1 MNSPGIPK
9 GEYRG
14 AQREGTSVSQPI
26 LSVRGLRKNYGG
38 VPALQGVDF
47 DIARGEVCGLIGPN
61 GSGKSTLFDCCT
73 GLQKSDAGSV
83 LLKGVDIT
91 GWPMNRIAREGRLLR
106 SFQKTVVF
114 PTMNSEE
121 NLVLAGQMASFP
133 GVASTFSIGSRSRA
147 RVKALRE
154 RAQELIEVSGLS
166 RVAHLPAGN
175 MSGGQQKLLQFAS
188 MLMPEP
194 ELVLLDEPLAGIN
207 PILIEKVIQCIESAN
222 KNHGITFLVIEH
234 NTDVLMN
241 LSHRVIVLHQGQKLA
256 DDTPEA
262 IVRNPQ
268 VVEAYLGG

>member
-1 MNSPGIPK
+1 MPVK
-9 GEYRG
+9 E
-14 AQREGTSVSQPI
+14 PI
-26 LSVRGLRKNYGG
+26 LRVQGLRKNYGG

-47 DIARGEVCGLIGPN
+47 DIAPGEVCGLIGPN

-73 GLQKSDAGSV
+73 GLQASDGGKV
-83 LLKGVDIT
+83 LLKGTDIT
-91 GWPMNRIAREGRLLR
+91 GWTMNRIAREGRVLR

-114 PTMNSEE
+114 QSMTSEE
-121 NLVLAGQMASFP
+121 NLILAGQMSRFP
-133 GVASTFSIGSRSRA
+133 GVASTFSIGGASRA

-154 RAQELIEVSGLS
+154 RARELIEISGLA

-175 MSGGQQKLLQFAS
+175 MSGGQQKLLQFAT

-207 PILIEKVIQCIESAN
+207 PILIEKVIESIVAAN
-222 KNHGITFLVIEH
+222 RKFGITFLVIEH

-241 LSHRVIVLHQGQKLA
+241 VSHRVIVLHQGKKLA

-262 IVRNPQ
+262 IVRNPE
-268 VVEAYLGG
+268 VIDAYLGG

>member
-1 MNSPGIPK
+1 MA
-9 GEYRG
+9 EQ
-14 AQREGTSVSQPI
+14 AI
-26 LSVRGLRKNYGG
+26 LRVEGLRKNYGG

-47 DIARGEVCGLIGPN
+47 EIQRGEVCGLIGPN

-73 GLQKSDAGSV
+73 GLQKSDAGRV
-83 LLKGVDIT
+83 LLKGMDIS
-91 GWPMNRIAREGRLLR
+91 GWSMNRIAREGRLLR

-114 PTMNSEE
+114 QSMDVEE
-121 NLVLAGQMASFP
+121 NLIAAGQMFIFP
-133 GVASTFSIGSRSRA
+133 SLLSTFWVGPAA
-147 RVKALRE
+147 RHRIAGLRE
-154 RAQELIEVSGLS
+154 RARELIEVSGLE
-166 RVAHLPAGN
+166 RVKHLPAGN
-175 MSGGQQKLLQFAS
+175 LSGGQQKLLQFAS

-194 ELVLLDEPLAGIN
+194 EIVLLDEPLAGIN
-207 PILIEKVIQCIESAN
+207 PILIEKVIQSIESAN
-222 KNHGITFLVIEH
+222 KKFGITFVVIEH

>member
-1 MNSPGIPK
+1 MAA
-9 GEYRG
+9 E
-14 AQREGTSVSQPI
+14 QPI
-26 LSVRGLRKNYGG
+26 LQVQGLRKHYGG

-47 DIARGEVCGLIGPN
+47 SVARGEVCGLIGPN

-73 GLQKSDAGSV
+73 GLQKSDAGRV

-91 GWPMNRIAREGRLLR
+91 AWPMNRIAREGRLLR

-114 PTMNSEE
+114 QSMNSEE
-121 NLVLAGQMASFP
+121 NLVLAGQMARFP
-133 GVASTFSIGSRSRA
+133 GVASTFSLGPRSCA

-154 RAQELIEVSGLS
+154 RARELIEISGLS

-175 MSGGQQKLLQFAS
+175 MSGGQQKLLQFAT

-207 PILIEKVIQCIESAN
+207 PILIEKVIQCIVSAN
-222 KNHGITFLVIEH
+222 QKFGITFLVIEH

-262 IVRNPQ
+262 IVRNPK

>member
-1 MNSPGIPK
+1 MAA
-9 GEYRG
+9 E
-14 AQREGTSVSQPI
+14 QPV
-26 LSVRGLRKNYGG
+26 LQVQGLRKHYGG

-47 DIARGEVCGLIGPN
+47 NIARGEVCGLIGPN

-73 GLQKSDAGSV
+73 GLQKSDAGRV
-83 LLKGVDIT
+83 LLKGIDIT

-114 PTMNSEE
+114 QTMNCEE
-121 NLVLAGQMASFP
+121 NLVLAGQMSSFP
-133 GVASTFSIGSRSRA
+133 GIASTFSIGPAA
-147 RVKALRE
+147 RRRVQALRE
-154 RAQELIEVSGLS
+154 RARELIEISGLT

-175 MSGGQQKLLQFAS
+175 MSGGQQKLLQFAT

-222 KNHGITFLVIEH
+222 RQFGITFLVIEH

>member
-1 MNSPGIPK
+1 MS
-9 GEYRG
+9 E
-14 AQREGTSVSQPI
+14 PI

-83 LLKGVDIT
+83 LLKGIDIT

-133 GVASTFSIGSRSRA
+133 GVASTFSIGPRARA

-175 MSGGQQKLLQFAS
+175 MSGGQQKGFS
-188 MLMPEP
+188 SRR
-194 ELVLLDEPLAGIN
+194 
-207 PILIEKVIQCIESAN
+207 C
-222 KNHGITFLVIEH
+222 
-234 NTDVLMN
+234 
-241 LSHRVIVLHQGQKLA
+241 
-256 DDTPEA
+256 
-262 IVRNPQ
+262 
-268 VVEAYLGG
+268 

>member
-1 MNSPGIPK
+1 MAA
-9 GEYRG
+9 E
-14 AQREGTSVSQPI
+14 QPI
-26 LSVRGLRKNYGG
+26 LQVQGLRKNYGG

-47 DIARGEVCGLIGPN
+47 TVPRGEVCGLIGPN

-73 GLQKSDAGSV
+73 GLQKSDAGRV
-83 LLKGVDIT
+83 LLKGIDIT

-114 PTMNSEE
+114 QSMNSEE
-121 NLVLAGQMASFP
+121 NLILAGQMARFP
-133 GVASTFSIGSRSRA
+133 GVASTFSLGPRSCA

-154 RAQELIEVSGLS
+154 RARELIEISGLS

-175 MSGGQQKLLQFAS
+175 MSGGQQKLLQFAT

-207 PILIEKVIQCIESAN
+207 PILIEKVIQCIVSAN
-222 KNHGITFLVIEH
+222 QKFGITFLVIEH

-262 IVRNPQ
+262 IVRNPK

>member
-1 MNSPGIPK
+1 MSAESMLRI
-9 GEYRG
+9 
-14 AQREGTSVSQPI
+14 EG
-26 LSVRGLRKNYGG
+26 LCKNYGA
-38 VPALQGVDF
+38 VAALQGVD
-47 DIARGEVCGLIGPN
+47 IEVRRGEVMGLIGPN

-73 GLQKSDAGSV
+73 GLQRSDAGRV

-91 GWPMNRIAREGRLLR
+91 GWPMNRIAREGRFLR

-114 PTMNSEE
+114 PTLDSEE
-121 NLVLAGQMASFP
+121 NLVLAGQMSRFP
-133 GVASTFSIGSRSRA
+133 NVLSTFWVGPSA
-147 RVKALRE
+147 RKRIQALRE
-154 RAQELIEVSGLS
+154 RAKELIEVTGLA
-166 RVAHLPAGN
+166 RVAHLPAGH

-222 KNHGITFLVIEH
+222 RQFGITFLVIEH
-234 NTDVLMN
+234 NTDVLMK

-262 IVRNPQ
+262 IVRDPK

>member
-1 MNSPGIPK
+1 MSAVV
-9 GEYRG
+9 E
-14 AQREGTSVSQPI
+14 PI
-26 LSVRGLRKNYGG
+26 LRVQGLRKNYGG

-73 GLQKSDAGSV
+73 GLQKSDAGRV
-83 LLKGVDIT
+83 LLKGIDIS
-91 GWPMNRIAREGRLLR
+91 GWAMNRIAREGRLLR

-121 NLVLAGQMASFP
+121 NLILAGQMARFP
-133 GVASTFSIGSRSRA
+133 GIASTFSIGPASRA

-166 RVAHLPAGN
+166 RVAHLPAGK

-222 KNHGITFLVIEH
+222 KKFGITFLVIEH

-256 DDTPEA
+256 DDTPDA

>member
-1 MNSPGIPK
+1 MT
-9 GEYRG
+9 E
-14 AQREGTSVSQPI
+14 AI

-47 DIARGEVCGLIGPN
+47 DVARGEVCGLIGPN

-91 GWPMNRIAREGRLLR
+91 QWPMNRIAREGRLLR

-133 GVASTFSIGSRSRA
+133 GIASTFSIGAKSRA
-147 RVKALRE
+147 RVKALRD
-154 RAQELIEVSGLS
+154 RARELIEVSGLS

-207 PILIEKVIQCIESAN
+207 PILIEKVIQCIVAAN
-222 KNHGITFLVIEH
+222 RDHGITFLVIEH

-256 DDTPEA
+256 DDTPQA

>member
-1 MNSPGIPK
+1 MSAVASG
-9 GEYRG
+9 
-14 AQREGTSVSQPI
+14 PI
-26 LSVRGLRKNYGG
+26 LSVRGLRKHYGG

-47 DIARGEVCGLIGPN
+47 DVARGEVCGLIGPN

-73 GLQKSDAGSV
+73 GLQKSDAGRV
-83 LLKGVDIT
+83 LLNGADIT

-121 NLVLAGQMASFP
+121 NLVLAGQMARFP
-133 GVASTFSIGSRSRA
+133 GIASTFSIGAKSRSRV
-147 RVKALRE
+147 RALRE
-154 RAQELIEVSGLS
+154 RAQELIEVSGLV

-207 PILIEKVIQCIESAN
+207 PILIEKVIQCIATAN
-222 KNHGITFLVIEH
+222 QKFGMTFLVIEH

>member
-1 MNSPGIPK
+1 MAA
-9 GEYRG
+9 EQTMLRV
-14 AQREGTSVSQPI
+14 E
-26 LSVRGLRKNYGG
+26 GLRKNYGG

-47 DIARGEVCGLIGPN
+47 EIARGEVCGLIGPN

-73 GLQKSDAGSV
+73 GLQKSDAGRV
-83 LLKGVDIT
+83 LLKGIDIT

-114 PTMNSEE
+114 QTMNCEE

-133 GVASTFSIGSRSRA
+133 GVASTFWLGPRSRA

-154 RAQELIEVSGLS
+154 RALELIEISGLS

-175 MSGGQQKLLQFAS
+175 MSGGQQKLLQFAT

-207 PILIEKVIQCIESAN
+207 PILIERVIQCIESAN
-222 KNHGITFLVIEH
+222 RQFGITFLVIEH

>member
-1 MNSPGIPK
+1 MLV
-9 GEYRG
+9 E
-14 AQREGTSVSQPI
+14 EPI
-26 LSVRGLRKNYGG
+26 LRVQGLRKNYGG

-47 DIARGEVCGLIGPN
+47 DIAPGEVCGLIGPN

-73 GLQKSDAGSV
+73 GLQASDGGKV
-83 LLKGVDIT
+83 TLKGTDIT
-91 GWPMNRIAREGRLLR
+91 GWPMHRIAREGRLLR

-114 PTMNSEE
+114 QTMNAED
-121 NLVLAGQMASFP
+121 NLILAGQMHRFP
-133 GVASTFSIGSRSRA
+133 GVASTFSIGRESRA

-154 RAQELIEVSGLS
+154 RARELIEVSGLA

-175 MSGGQQKLLQFAS
+175 MSGGQQKLLQFAT

-207 PILIEKVIQCIESAN
+207 PILIEKVIESIVAAN
-222 KNHGITFLVIEH
+222 RRFGITFLVIEH

-241 LSHRVIVLHQGQKLA
+241 LSHRVIVLHQGRKLA

-262 IVRNPQ
+262 IVRNPE
-268 VVEAYLGG
+268 VIDAYLGG

>member
-1 MNSPGIPK
+1 MS
-9 GEYRG
+9 E
-14 AQREGTSVSQPI
+14 PI

-47 DIARGEVCGLIGPN
+47 DVARGEVCGLIGPN

-83 LLKGVDIT
+83 LLKGIDIT

-114 PTMNSEE
+114 PTMNSEQ

-133 GVASTFSIGSRSRA
+133 GVASTFSIGPKSRA
-147 RVKALRE
+147 RIKALRE

-175 MSGGQQKLLQFAS
+175 MSGGQQKLLQFAT

-222 KNHGITFLVIEH
+222 RNHGITFLVIEH

>member
-1 MNSPGIPK
+1 MS
-9 GEYRG
+9 E
-14 AQREGTSVSQPI
+14 PI

-47 DIARGEVCGLIGPN
+47 DVARGEVCGLIGPN

-83 LLKGVDIT
+83 LLKGIDIT

-106 SFQKTVVF
+106 SFQKTVIF

-121 NLVLAGQMASFP
+121 NLVLAGQMANFP
-133 GVASTFSIGSRSRA
+133 GVASTFSIGPKSRA

-222 KNHGITFLVIEH
+222 RNHGITFLVIEH

>member
-1 MNSPGIPK
+1 MT
-9 GEYRG
+9 E
-14 AQREGTSVSQPI
+14 PI
-26 LSVRGLRKNYGG
+26 LSVRGLRKHYGG

-47 DIARGEVCGLIGPN
+47 DVARGEVCGLIGPN

-83 LLKGVDIT
+83 LLRGIDISD
-91 GWPMNRIAREGRLLR
+91 WPMNRIAREGRLLR

-121 NLVLAGQMASFP
+121 NLVLAGQMALFP
-133 GVASTFSIGSRSRA
+133 GIASTFSIGTRSRA

-154 RAQELIEVSGLS
+154 RARELIEISGLA
-166 RVAHLPAGN
+166 RVAHLPAGE

-222 KNHGITFLVIEH
+222 KNHGMTFLVIEH
-234 NTDVLMN
+234 NTDVLMT

>member
-1 MNSPGIPK
+1 MSTTP
-9 GEYRG
+9 
-14 AQREGTSVSQPI
+14 TQPI
-26 LSVRGLRKNYGG
+26 LQVKGLKKHYGG

-73 GLQKSDAGSV
+73 GLQRSDAGQV
-83 LLKGVDIT
+83 LLKGTDIST
-91 GWPMNRIAREGRLLR
+91 WPMNRIAREGRLLR

-121 NLVLAGQMASFP
+121 NLILAGQMSRFP
-133 GVASTFSIGSRSRA
+133 GIASTFSIGAGARA
-147 RVKALRE
+147 RIKALRE
-154 RAQELIEVSGLS
+154 RAQALIEVSGLA

-207 PILIEKVIQCIESAN
+207 PILIERVIDCIQTAN
-222 KNHGITFLVIEH
+222 KQLGITFLIIEH

-262 IVRNPQ
+262 IVSNPH

>member
-1 MNSPGIPK
+1 MLAS
-9 GEYRG
+9 E
-14 AQREGTSVSQPI
+14 PI
-26 LSVRGLRKNYGG
+26 LRVQGLRKNYGG

-47 DIARGEVCGLIGPN
+47 DVARGEVCGLIGPN

-73 GLQKSDAGSV
+73 GLQASDAGKV
-83 LLKGVDIT
+83 ILKGTDIT

-114 PTMNSEE
+114 QTMTSEE
-121 NLVLAGQMASFP
+121 NLILAGQMHRFP
-133 GVASTFSIGSRSRA
+133 GVASTFSIGGASRA
-147 RVKALRE
+147 RTRALRE
-154 RAQELIEVSGLS
+154 RARELIDISGLS

-175 MSGGQQKLLQFAS
+175 MSGGQQKLLQFAT

-207 PILIEKVIQCIESAN
+207 PILIEKVIESIVAAN
-222 KNHGITFLVIEH
+222 RKFGITFLVIEH

-241 LSHRVIVLHQGQKLA
+241 LSHRVIVLHQGRKLA

-262 IVRNPQ
+262 IVRNPE
-268 VVEAYLGG
+268 VIDAYLGG